1 MKVKTVLLAL
11 AFAVVPSVLPAAPQ
25 LKIFHLA
32 NEQNIV
38 SVVEAP
44 RYLLLPVQDDA
55 PEAKLCVVEN
65 NRQATVVVNVRLAR
79 ERVDYYV
86 PFDLKAFAG
95 RDVKID
101 VQGMPQGSLCWDK
114 MSLSDTFDT
123 TNTEKFRPAYHH
135 TPAYGWMNDPNG
147 MFYKDGVYH
156 LYFQHNPYGSTWG
169 NMNWGHS
176 YSTDLVHWTYAG
188 DAITPDA
195 WGTVFS
201 GSAVVDK
208 DNSAG
213 FGRNAIV
220 AFYTS
225 AKPTPWGDAQMQSIA
240 YSTDDGK
247 TFEKYP
253 GNPVIT
259 STEKDFRDPHVFRH
273 EATGRWIMILAAGQ
287 EMRIYSSANLKD
299 WTYESSFGK
308 EYGSHAGVW
317 ECPDL
322 FELPVEGTSEKKW
335 VLVCNI
341 NPGGPFGGSATQYF
355 TGTFDGHKFTCDT
368 KPEVT
373 KWMDYGKDHYA
384 AVSFDNAPDGRRVMI
399 AWMSNWQYA
408 NQVPT
413 VQFRSANAI
422 ARDVY
427 LFRDKG
433 VDYVGSRPVAE
444 MTALRGDAVV
454 SKKATL
460 GELSVKKMFKTPS
473 GAYEID
479 LAMAPQDGATVKL
492 MLSNQKGE
500 YVTVVYD
507 GNMGTLSFDRRQG
520 GDNKFSEL
528 FPAVTTAPVH
538 GKLTSLRVFVDKSSV
553 EVFGNDGRAVMTNLV
568 FPSEPYNSLTLGSD
582 KKTAVSS
589 LKVYPLTNK

>member
-1 MKVKTVLLAL
+1 MKIKTVLLTL
-11 AFAVVPSVLPAAPQ
+11 AFAVAPSMMYAEAR
-25 LKIFHLA
+25 LKIHHLA

-38 SVVEAP
+38 SVEEAM

-65 NRQATVVVNVRLAR
+65 NRQATVIINVRLAR

-86 PFDLKAFAG
+86 PLDLEAFVG
-95 RDVKID
+95 RNVKID
-101 VQGMPQGSLCWDK
+101 VQGMPQGSLCWEK

-123 TNTEKFRPAYHH
+123 ANTEKFRPAYHH

-507 GNMGTLSFDRRQG
+507 GNIGTLSFDRRQG

>member
-1 MKVKTVLLAL
+1 M
-11 AFAVVPSVLPAAPQ
+11 AFAVAPSMMNAEAR
-25 LKIFHLA
+25 LKIHHLA

-38 SVVEAP
+38 SVEEAV

-65 NRQATVVVNVRLAR
+65 NRQATVIINVRLAR

-86 PFDLKAFAG
+86 PLDLEAFVG
-95 RDVKID
+95 RNVKID
-101 VQGMPQGSLCWDK
+101 VQGMPQGSLCWEK
-114 MSLSDTFDT
+114 MCLSDTFDT
-123 TNTEKFRPAYHH
+123 ANTEKFRPAYHH

-176 YSTDLVHWTYAG
+176 YSKDLVHWTYAG

-308 EYGSHAGVW
+308 GYGCHDGVW

-322 FELPVEGTSEKKW
+322 FELPVEGKGYSKW

-341 NPGGPFGGSATQYF
+341 NPGGPAGGSATQYF

-368 KPEVT
+368 EPGVT
-373 KWMDYGKDHYA
+373 KWADYGKDNYA
-384 AVSFDNAPDGRRVMI
+384 GVTFDNAPDGRRIMI
-399 AWMSNWQYA
+399 GWMSNWQYA

-413 VQFRSANAI
+413 QQYRSANTI
-422 ARDVY
+422 ARDLY
-427 LFRDKG
+427 LYADG
-433 VDYVGSRPVAE
+433 TTEYLGSKPSAE
-444 MTALRGDAVV
+444 NENMRG
-454 SKKATL
+454 KAA
-460 GELSVKKMFKTPS
+460 VKKNISGSKTISKMFSKPCGT
-473 GAYEID
+473 YEVVLTLD
-479 LAMAPQDGATVKL
+479 DGNAEDVEL
-492 MLSNQKGE
+492 VLSNTKGE
-500 YVTVVYD
+500 KVFLSYD
-507 GNMGTLSFDRRQG
+507 AAKGTLSVDRRES
-520 GDNKFSEL
+520 GDTAFSDQ
-528 FPAVTTAPVH
+528 FAAVTTAPVA
-538 GKLTSLRVFVDKSSV
+538 GSTLSELRLYVDNSSV
-553 EVFGNDGRAVMTNLV
+553 ETFANGGRTVITNLV
-568 FPSEPYNSLTLGSD
+568 FPSEPYNSISVKCGGRS
-582 KKTAVSS
+582 KAAS
-589 LKVYPLTNK
+589 LIVYPLTK

>member
-1 MKVKTVLLAL
+1 MKIKTVLLTL
-11 AFAVVPSVLPAAPQ
+11 AFAVAPSMMYAEAR
-25 LKIFHLA
+25 LKIHHLA

-38 SVVEAP
+38 SVEEAM

-65 NRQATVVVNVRLAR
+65 NRQATVIINVRLAR

-86 PFDLKAFAG
+86 PLDLEAFVG
-95 RDVKID
+95 RNVKID
-101 VQGMPQGSLCWDK
+101 VQGMPQGSLCWEK

-123 TNTEKFRPAYHH
+123 ANTEKFRPAYHH

-568 FPSEPYNSLTLGSD
+568 FPAEPYNTLTINSD
-582 KKTAVSS
+582 KKTTVSS
-589 LKVYPLTNK
+589 LKVYPLIKK

>member
-1 MKVKTVLLAL
+1 MRIKTVLLTL
-11 AFAVVPSVLPAAPQ
+11 AFAVAPSMMYAEAR
-25 LKIFHLA
+25 LKIHHLA

-38 SVVEAP
+38 SVEEAM

-65 NRQATVVVNVRLAR
+65 NRQATVIINVRLAR

-86 PFDLKAFAG
+86 PLDLEAFVG
-95 RDVKID
+95 RNVKID
-101 VQGMPQGSLCWDK
+101 VQGMPQGSLCWEK

-123 TNTEKFRPAYHH
+123 ANTEKFRPAYHH

>member
-1 MKVKTVLLAL
+1 MKIKTVLLTL
-11 AFAVVPSVLPAAPQ
+11 AFAVAPSMMYAEAR
-25 LKIFHLA
+25 LKIHHLA

-38 SVVEAP
+38 SVEEAM

-65 NRQATVVVNVRLAR
+65 NRQATVIINVRLAR

-86 PFDLKAFAG
+86 PLDLETFVG
-95 RDVKID
+95 RNVKID
-101 VQGMPQGSLCWDK
+101 VQGMPQGSLCWEK

-123 TNTEKFRPAYHH
+123 ANTEKFRPAYHH

-240 YSTDDGK
+240 YSTDGGK

>member
-1 MKVKTVLLAL
+1 MKIKTVLLTL
-11 AFAVVPSVLPAAPQ
+11 AFAVAPSMMYAEAR
-25 LKIFHLA
+25 LKIHHLA

-38 SVVEAP
+38 SVEEAM

-65 NRQATVVVNVRLAR
+65 NRQATVIINVRLAR

-86 PFDLKAFAG
+86 PLDLEAFVG
-95 RDVKID
+95 RNVKID
-101 VQGMPQGSLCWDK
+101 VQGMPQGSLCWEK

-123 TNTEKFRPAYHH
+123 ANTEKFRPAYHH

-479 LAMAPQDGATVKL
+479 LVMAPQDGTTVKM

-500 YVTVVYD
+500 YVTIVYD

>member
-1 MKVKTVLLAL
+1 MRIKTVLLTL
-11 AFAVVPSVLPAAPQ
+11 AFAVAPSMMYAEAR
-25 LKIFHLA
+25 LKIHHLA

-38 SVVEAP
+38 SVEEAM

-65 NRQATVVVNVRLAR
+65 NRQATVIINVRLAR

-86 PFDLKAFAG
+86 PLDLEAFVG
-95 RDVKID
+95 RNVKID
-101 VQGMPQGSLCWDK
+101 VQGMPQGSLCWEK

-123 TNTEKFRPAYHH
+123 ANTEKFRPAYHH

-384 AVSFDNAPDGRRVMI
+384 TVSFDNAPDGRRVMI

-479 LAMAPQDGATVKL
+479 LAMAPHDGATVKL

>member
-1 MKVKTVLLAL
+1 MKIKTVLLTL
-11 AFAVVPSVLPAAPQ
+11 AFAVAPSMMYAEAR
-25 LKIFHLA
+25 LKIHHLA

-38 SVVEAP
+38 SVEEAM

-65 NRQATVVVNVRLAR
+65 NRWATVIINVRLAR

-86 PFDLKAFAG
+86 PLDLEAFVG
-95 RDVKID
+95 RNVKID
-101 VQGMPQGSLCWDK
+101 VQGMPQGSLCWEK

-123 TNTEKFRPAYHH
+123 ANTEKFRPAYHH

-384 AVSFDNAPDGRRVMI
+384 AVSFDNAPDGRRLMI